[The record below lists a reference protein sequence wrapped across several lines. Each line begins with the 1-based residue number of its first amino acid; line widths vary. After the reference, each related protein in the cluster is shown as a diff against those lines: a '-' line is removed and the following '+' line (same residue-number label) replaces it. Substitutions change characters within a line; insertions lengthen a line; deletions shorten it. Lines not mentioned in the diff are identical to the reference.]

1 MGGVRPQVGPFLPD
15 RLEIG
20 AIGFINR
27 PQDTV
32 PHKAIFAPVTQ
43 VMDKSTPLFDF
54 QSPSLESRGNTPPL
68 SLKQPYM
75 DNACFSA
82 ESAPL
87 YKMSP
92 SYL

>member
-43 VMDKSTPLFDF
+43 VVDKSTPLF
-54 QSPSLESRGNTPPL
+54 
-68 SLKQPYM
+68 
-75 DNACFSA
+75 
-82 ESAPL
+82 
-87 YKMSP
+87 
-92 SYL
+92 